1 MVLMIIPY
9 TNNQIHPS
17 QFGLNG
23 TCSSGLLSFKRN
35 IFLISFIECFSL
47 IILTIF
53 FQKNNY
59 SKKCFCFIRICFGE
73 VFFSLLELI
82 CSSFYSI
89 DRLTTPLNSVL
100 IDSPRK
106 NKKNVKFCVSK
117 ENASS
122 TFLNA

>member
-1 MVLMIIPY
+1 MVLMGIRY

-23 TCSSGLLSFKRN
+23 TCSSILSFFKRY
-35 IFLISFIECFSL
+35 IFLVGFIESFSL
-47 IILTIF
+47 ITHHFLSES
-53 FQKNNY
+53 NY

-89 DRLTTPLNSVL
+89 DRLTTPLNSML